1 MRFDSTRSHRGQ
13 WSVSTLIDGHV
24 RACAIGRVMVG
35 MPVVRCH
42 SMPKRF
48 ESGSEAVDNQ
58 HWILR
63 EGASFQRTC

>member
-13 WSVSTLIDGHV
+13 RSVSTLIDRHV
-24 RACAIGRVMVG
+24 RACTVGGVMVG

-58 HWILR
+58 HWIIT
-63 EGASFQRTC
+63 EGASSQRTC